1 MHDCHVQINAHDV
14 QNFSRTLLALSTK
27 AVLEISPQKD
37 THEKSSQLQTYEGK
51 KSALRGKVTRR
62 ALHWSVS
69 GICEILDGHTKV
81 VSTHIATPNTSFFVF
96 FFAKIQCVV
105 SNSVVFFLCES
116 NQLENYASVLLGLM
130 KTRQVQFKS
139 DFPSIVLALAPQKL
153 LMPPRPRCVSYKAC
167 PHYYVGNI
175 VRPRAAW

>member
-1 MHDCHVQINAHDV
+1 MPMHDCHVQINAHDV

-105 SNSVVFFLCES
+105 SNSVVFFFVRIESTRELCERVAWPY
-116 NQLENYASVLLGLM
+116 ENSPSSI
-130 KTRQVQFKS
+130 QV
-139 DFPSIVLALAPQKL
+139 
-153 LMPPRPRCVSYKAC
+153 
-167 PHYYVGNI
+167 
-175 VRPRAAW
+175 